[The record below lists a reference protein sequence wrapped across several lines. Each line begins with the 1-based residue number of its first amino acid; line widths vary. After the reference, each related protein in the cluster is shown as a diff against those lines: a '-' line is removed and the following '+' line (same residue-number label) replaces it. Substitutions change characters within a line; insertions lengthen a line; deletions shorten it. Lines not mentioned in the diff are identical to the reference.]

1 MKAWTFG
8 EHNGQPDAL
17 WQLVE
22 IQSPNH
28 VVVSASENF
37 SELMSKIEMFN
48 LLDDRPPNIIIMR
61 DPLKIKRQLHIC
73 K

>member
-1 MKAWTFG
+1 MAAGGNPIPT
-8 EHNGQPDAL
+8 
-17 WQLVE
+17 
-22 IQSPNH
+22 NH

-61 DPLKIKRQLHIC
+61 DPLKHKKAATHL
-73 K
+73 